1 MYDFK
6 ALYEAENIE
15 EVIRLRQ
22 KYPEARI
29 IAGGSDVLIRIRD
42 GKYSDAEL
50 ISINGIDALR
60 GVSLAENGTIRIGA
74 LTSFS
79 HLAADPVIQE
89 NIPVLGEAANQVGSP
104 QIRNIGTIG
113 GNVCNG
119 SPAADTPPTLFALD
133 AEIELAGA
141 EGIRRLP
148 IRDFYIRAGVVALKP
163 DELLTA
169 VLIPE
174 EAYRDYTGHYI
185 KYAMR
190 NALDISVVSCSVNV
204 RLTKDKKRIDNI
216 RAAFGA
222 VGPVPLRTPDAEASA
237 RGQELTEQTLKKFS
251 LAVLKE
257 IQPWSDW
264 RTSKEFREHIA
275 GELSARALI
284 RSIELGG
291 GKIHE

>member
-60 GVSLAENGTIRIGA
+60 GVSLEKNGTIRIGA

-133 AEIELAGA
+133 AEVELAGA